1 MLAEAVHSVADTGN
15 QALLLLGMRLAKRHD
30 PDRYPLGRHKEVY
43 FWAFVVALMLFSL
56 GGVHAIYQGVHK
68 LRQGHEEAGPVLPSV
83 IVLGISVVLEFS
95 SFAVAW
101 REFRKANANRR
112 LGEALF
118 GGRDP
123 TVTVVL
129 LEDTGALLG
138 LAIALCAVVWSHVS
152 KSSAPDAIGSI
163 VIGVLLCAIGVA
175 LAAHTHS
182 LLLGVTATPE
192 MRRQAEQ
199 NRPAHGGR
207 RSRYPASH
215 HASRP
220 RRDPACIEGAISRRN
235 ARGRCRTGNRFHRS
249 ASARR
254 VAADAAHFRRGRRPL
269 RRRARPCD
277 AFQARPEEQAHHCP
291 FLLRRHRSQ
300 TRLRGPFAAR
310 LQRSLRESRGRRSQR
325 STATFRPRA

>member
-1 MLAEAVHSVADTGN
+1 MSKVSEGGTRVVVAALLGNTGISVAKFVAAVLTGSASMLAEAVHSVADTGN

-199 NRPAHGGR
+199 IAQHTEGVEAVTQLLTMHLGPDAILLALKVRFRAGMPVEDVERVTDSIEARVRAELPQMQLIFVEVDGH
-207 RSRYPASH
+207 YDA
-215 HASRP
+215 AL
-220 RRDPACIEGAISRRN
+220 DPAMHSKPAP
-235 ARGRCRTGNRFHRS
+235 RS
-249 ASARR
+249 KRI
-254 VAADAAHFRRGRRPL
+254 
-269 RRRARPCD
+269 
-277 AFQARPEEQAHHCP
+277 
-291 FLLRRHRSQ
+291 
-300 TRLRGPFAAR
+300 
-310 LQRSLRESRGRRSQR
+310 
-325 STATFRPRA
+325 TAPSS